1 MSHTDP
7 GDERQLAEHAEA
19 LLAGLLE
26 HLGPWAERTATA
38 AGLPPPAPEVLDSTI
53 GQLTQLLR
61 ADIDDQWTG
70 PLELIRQILPDLPEQ
85 LRPAAFADIHASLH
99 EPGLAWGAAKA
110 HVHIHRHRSVPTV
123 VVFAPDLGDRSR
135 FDPYRVTHV
144 RSAGRLRE
152 LATTDDP
159 DLVIVDLD
167 RTSDPTPWRIDNAHV
182 IGFGSHVETE
192 RLDRAIEVGFDAAM
206 ARSVFFRR
214 MAELLEP
221 VRIR

>member
-1 MSHTDP
+1 MSRTDSS
-7 GDERQLAEHAEA
+7 DERQLAEHAEA
-19 LLAGLLE
+19 LLAGLVDHLE
-26 HLGPWAERTATA
+26 PWADRTATI
-38 AGLPPPAPEVLDSTI
+38 AGLQPPTPEVIDSAL
-53 GQLTQLLR
+53 GELTRLLQ

-70 PLELIRQILPDLPEQ
+70 PLELVRQVLPDLPEQ
-85 LRPAAFADIHASLH
+85 HRPAAFTDIDPSLH
-99 EPGLAWGAAKA
+99 ELGLAWGAAKA
-110 HVHIHRHRSVPTV
+110 HVHIRRHRSVPTV

-152 LATTDDP
+152 LAITDDP

-192 RLDRAIEVGFDAAM
+192 RLDRAIDVGFDAAM